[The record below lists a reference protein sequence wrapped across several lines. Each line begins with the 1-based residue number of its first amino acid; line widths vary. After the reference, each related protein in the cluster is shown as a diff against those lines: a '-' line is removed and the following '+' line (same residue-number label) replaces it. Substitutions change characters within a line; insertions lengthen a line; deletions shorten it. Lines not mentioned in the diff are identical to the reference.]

1 MFNFIKNISPVEI
14 GVIALILFIIF
25 GRGLIIGIAKT
36 GTGKTAAFLI
46 PLIEKITKDR
56 NQRVLIV
63 TPTRELALQIGAELR
78 EFSRGLGVRWALIIG
93 GAGVW
98 RQKQDLRAMQH

>member
-36 GTGKTAAFLI
+36 GGETLRQIRGIKKSITDA
-46 PLIEKITKDR
+46 IEDKPK
-56 NQRVLIV
+56 
-63 TPTRELALQIGAELR
+63 
-78 EFSRGLGVRWALIIG
+78 
-93 GAGVW
+93 
-98 RQKQDLRAMQH
+98 K